1 MFEGLSLLK
10 ELAEDDVEW
19 ILETGK
25 EHQVPA
31 QTAIT
36 QEGIRPDGLYLV
48 LRGLAEVTV
57 ASGGGRRLATLGPGE
72 LIGEVSLLED
82 RPASATVKAVES
94 TLLLAI
100 PHQAL
105 AVKLVAEPP
114 FAARWYRAFAL
125 ILAQRLRQRVTVL
138 TQQLERDEAPE
149 DPYADLWQPLEEAL
163 EDLKLRLNAAD
174 KEARQNGRIS
184 AATTVQIEQRFA
196 SCATRMNDL
205 LGERSGLDEHVR
217 DELGG
222 RVKLDLLPFVLLTSS
237 AERVYSKPR
246 GYAGDYTSIE
256 VIYQNQAQGS
266 GRLGPLID
274 RCFQDLPAAKAV
286 RNRRRLLVDE
296 IQRTCAAAGHAAVRI
311 TSLACGPAEEVF
323 DVLAESAASSRLHA
337 TLVDFDEEALAFV
350 KDLAIQRGV
359 LDRLTLAQANLIYLA
374 VGRQRLELP
383 PQDLV
388 YSVGLI
394 DYFNDPFVL
403 KLMNYAHALLRP
415 GGQLILGNFHPANS
429 SRAIMEYV
437 LEWNLIHRTEDD
449 LHRLFAASAFGR
461 PCTRIRFEAEGI
473 NMFAECVKE

>member
-25 EHQVPA
+25 EHRVPA

-36 QEGIRPDGLYLV
+36 QEGVRLDALYLV

-82 RPASATVKAVES
+82 RPASATVKAVEP

-100 PHQAL
+100 PHQVL
-105 AVKLVAEPP
+105 AAKLVAEPS

-125 ILAQRLRQRVTVL
+125 ILAQRLRQRVTAL

-163 EDLKLRLNAAD
+163 EDLKTRLNAAD

-184 AATTVQIEQRFA
+184 AATTAQIAQRFA
-196 SCATRMNDL
+196 SCATRMNDI

-222 RVKLDLLPFVLLTSS
+222 RVKLDLLPFLLLTSS
-237 AERVYSKPR
+237 AERVYCKPR
-246 GYAGDYTSIE
+246 GYAGDYSSIE
-256 VIYQNQAQGS
+256 VIYQNQGQGS

-274 RCFQDLPAAKAV
+274 RCFLDLPAAKAV

-296 IQRTCAAAGHAAVRI
+296 IQQTCAADQAAVRI

-323 DVLAESAASSRLHA
+323 DVLAESADSARLHA

-350 KDLAIQRGV
+350 KNVALQRGV

-374 VGRQRLELP
+374 VGRHRLELP

-415 GGQLILGNFHPANS
+415 GGRLILGNFHPANS

-437 LEWNLIHRTEDD
+437 LEWKLIHRTEDD
-449 LHRLFAASAFGR
+449 MHRLFAASLFGR